1 MTWIHS
7 DTAVCNIVDE
17 EVPWLSFDVFSL
29 CAMLELTGNL
39 GGEYQLFFG
48 FYMCLDV
55 LEVFTVDVS
64 AWEVSG
70 LKLMHV
76 L

>member
-1 MTWIHS
+1 
-7 DTAVCNIVDE
+7 
-17 EVPWLSFDVFSL
+17 
-29 CAMLELTGNL
+29 MLELTGNL

-70 LKLMHV
+70 LK
-76 L
+76 